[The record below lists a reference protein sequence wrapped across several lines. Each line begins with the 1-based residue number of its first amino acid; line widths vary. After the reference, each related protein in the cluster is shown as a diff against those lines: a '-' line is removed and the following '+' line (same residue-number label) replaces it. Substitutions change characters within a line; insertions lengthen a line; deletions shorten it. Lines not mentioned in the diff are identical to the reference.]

1 MRRIDHLDLGAV
13 GLDEAAQR
21 EGHLQV
27 DVLLL
32 AHLAHGTR
40 IVAAMARVDD
50 EGKRFLAAIERLS
63 PHGHGRKQDNDG
75 EEQAQHAAGERT
87 QYSQHNGH
95 KGKKIF

>member
-1 MRRIDHLDLGAV
+1 
-13 GLDEAAQR
+13 
-21 EGHLQV
+21 
-27 DVLLL
+27 
-32 AHLAHGTR
+32 
-40 IVAAMARVDD
+40 MARVDD